1 MWSVRI
7 IKRKRIRGK
16 GNDMTDDTATIERE
30 IEKLSGQII
39 DVPGDKPLDVIILA
53 LIGTLEEAARLDFK
67 NNATPPAVTWLTMN
81 DVLNDLSLEL
91 TGEAVDV
98 AARGIAA
105 QEVQDHA

>member
-39 DVPGDKPLDVIILA
+39 DVLGDKPLDVIILA

>member
-1 MWSVRI
+1 VRI

-39 DVPGDKPLDVIILA
+39 DVLGDKPLDVIILA

-67 NNATPPAVTWLTMN
+67 NNATPPAVTGLTMN

>member
-1 MWSVRI
+1 LWSVRI

-39 DVPGDKPLDVIILA
+39 DVVGDKPLVVIILA

-81 DVLNDLSLEL
+81 DVLNDLILEL
-91 TGEAVDV
+91 TGEGVGV
-98 AARGIAA
+98 SARGIAA
-105 QEVQDHA
+105 RGVQDHA

>member
-1 MWSVRI
+1 
-7 IKRKRIRGK
+7 
-16 GNDMTDDTATIERE
+16 MTDKPIEQQ
-30 IEKLSGQII
+30 IEELSGLII
-39 DVPGDKPLDVIILA
+39 DTFDDKPLDLVILA
-53 LIGTLEEAARLDFK
+53 LVGTLEEAARLDFK

>member
-1 MWSVRI
+1 
-7 IKRKRIRGK
+7 
-16 GNDMTDDTATIERE
+16 MTDKPIEQQ
-30 IEKLSGQII
+30 IEELSGLII
-39 DVPGDKPLDVIILA
+39 DTFDDKPLDLVILA
-53 LIGTLEEAARLDFK
+53 LVGVLEEAARLDFK

-81 DVLNDLSLEL
+81 DVLYDLSLEL

>member
-39 DVPGDKPLDVIILA
+39 DVLGDKPLDVIILA

-67 NNATPPAVTWLTMN
+67 NNATPPAVIWLTMN

>member
-1 MWSVRI
+1 LWSVRI

-39 DVPGDKPLDVIILA
+39 DVLDDKPPDVIILA

-67 NNATPPAVTWLTMN
+67 NNATPPAVTWMTVH
-81 DVLNDLSLEL
+81 DVLNDLSREL

-105 QEVQDHA
+105 QEVEDHA

>member
-1 MWSVRI
+1 
-7 IKRKRIRGK
+7 
-16 GNDMTDDTATIERE
+16 MTDDTATIERE

-39 DVPGDKPLDVIILA
+39 DVLGDKPLDLVILA
-53 LIGTLEEAARLDFK
+53 LVGTLEEAARLDFK

-105 QEVQDHA
+105 QEGQDHA

>member
-39 DVPGDKPLDVIILA
+39 DVLDDKPLDLVILA
-53 LIGTLEEAARLDFK
+53 LVGTLEEAARLDFK

>member
-1 MWSVRI
+1 VRI

-39 DVPGDKPLDVIILA
+39 DVLGDKPLDVIILA

>member
-1 MWSVRI
+1 
-7 IKRKRIRGK
+7 
-16 GNDMTDDTATIERE
+16 MTDDTATIERE

-39 DVPGDKPLDVIILA
+39 DVL
-53 LIGTLEEAARLDFK
+53 
-67 NNATPPAVTWLTMN
+67 VTWLTMN

>member
-1 MWSVRI
+1 
-7 IKRKRIRGK
+7 
-16 GNDMTDDTATIERE
+16 MTDDTATIERE

-39 DVPGDKPLDVIILA
+39 DVLGDKPLDLVILA
-53 LIGTLEEAARLDFK
+53 LVGTLEEAARLDFK
-67 NNATPPAVTWLTMN
+67 NNATPPAVTWMTVH
-81 DVLNDLSLEL
+81 DVLNDLSREL

>member
-39 DVPGDKPLDVIILA
+39 DVLGDKPLDLIILA

-105 QEVQDHA
+105 QELQDHA